1 MGFYL
6 FFGGFFG
13 WVFDCQP
20 CLLLLLRLRLL
31 AAAVPVLLAEGI
43 HALLLVEGGQ
53 IHEILLLLHGVL
65 HHGAEARHH
74 AVDLAEQ
81 TGQAQAHNPL
91 LLGTA
96 DQATEQRLLLRLE
109 RRRLLLR
116 LERRRLLLLERSLLL
131 LRLERRR
138 LLLERSLL
146 LLERRLLLRL
156 ERSLGR
162 TEGGGSDEAGGGG
175 IEAEAAAGLTG
186 GDVVLLLEAL
196 LAA

>member
-1 MGFYL
+1 MV
-6 FFGGFFG
+6 FFCVGFFG
-13 WVFDCQP
+13 WVFYCQP
-20 CLLLLLRLRLL
+20 CLLLLLRIRLL
-31 AAAVPVLLAEGI
+31 TAAVPVLLLAEGI

-53 IHEILLLLHGVL
+53 IHEILLLHGVL

-81 TGQAQAHNPL
+81 AGQAQAHNPL

-96 DQATEQRLLLRLE
+96 DHAAEQRLLLRLE
-109 RRRLLLR
+109 RRRLLRLERRLLR
-116 LERRRLLLLERSLLL
+116 LERRLLL
-131 LRLERRR
+131 LRLERRLL
-138 LLLERSLL
+138 LLLERMLL
-146 LLERRLLLRL
+146 RLERRRLLLRL

-162 TEGGGSDEAGGGG
+162 TEGGGSDQAGGGG
-175 IEAEAAAGLTG
+175 VEAEAAAGLTG